1 MRHTLAQGTPLPTS
15 IESGVSLRN
24 SLVPNSTT
32 LYKIKLSECYGVF
45 ATVIPVE
52 SLSVSHAYDEGD
64 FGSTRA
70 SLLCCLAT
78 RQSIWATLVTK
89 SRLFR
94 LLSLQ
99 PNYPQ
104 AFPPDVTS
112 YPILWLLHLPRLP
125 RAADITQDTNPR
137 CRKAPTPPTRLHS
150 VLVAPVFMDFLNC
163 ETICYLMWME
173 LLIFLGYFLLVCLLK
188 KGDAPAGFVRRGCA
202 FCFVVVLSCSCWSC
216 YFNWVVAIKS

>member
-1 MRHTLAQGTPLPTS
+1 MRHKLAQGTLLPTS

-24 SLVPNSTT
+24 SLVPNSTS
-32 LYKIKLSECYGVF
+32 LYKIKLCECYGVF

-64 FGSTRA
+64 FGSTLA

-112 YPILWLLHLPRLP
+112 YPHSLASTSTSPSPCSWHHPRHQSPLSQGP
-125 RAADITQDTNPR
+125 HTTY
-137 CRKAPTPPTRLHS
+137 KTT
-150 VLVAPVFMDFLNC
+150 
-163 ETICYLMWME
+163 
-173 LLIFLGYFLLVCLLK
+173 
-188 KGDAPAGFVRRGCA
+188 
-202 FCFVVVLSCSCWSC
+202 FCTSCSSLHGLFELWDNLLLNVDGAVDISRIL
-216 YFNWVVAIKS
+216 FARLFA